1 MRTSFH
7 RIAYEAL
14 EVCNAL
20 EIAAVDRAVVLSGL
34 PAGARALDIG
44 TGNGAVAGR
53 LAQRFGMAVTAVER
67 DPAMADLARART
79 AGLDVR
85 VAEMTSTAAL
95 DAEGPFDLMV
105 VIGATDPAGP
115 GSREPEVAMERLR
128 EHLNPGGF
136 ILWGDLVW
144 TDTPPEPLRLIVEAA
159 NTYRSD
165 RGYRQ
170 AAERAGL
177 AVVSAE
183 MSSDATWD
191 RYVGVMDGAARAWL
205 AAHPD
210 APEAGAVRASA
221 DRVKAMFDFG
231 REYIG
236 FGLYLLKR
244 PTE

>member
-14 EVCNAL
+14 DVCNAL
-20 EIAAVDRAVVLSGL
+20 EMAAVDRAVTLSGL
-34 PAGARALDIG
+34 RPGARALDIG

-67 DPAMADLARART
+67 DPAMADLARERT

-85 VAEMTSTAAL
+85 VAEMTSTAAM

-115 GSREPEVAMERLR
+115 GSREPEAAMERLR
-128 EHLNPGGF
+128 EHLTPGGF

-144 TDTPPEPLRLIVEAA
+144 TDTPPEPLRLIVEGS
-159 NTYRSD
+159 NTYHTD
-165 RGYRQ
+165 AGYRR
-170 AAERAGL
+170 AAEGAGL
-177 AVVSAE
+177 EVVSAE

-191 RYVGVMDGAARAWL
+191 RYVATMDGAAQAWL
-205 AAHPD
+205 SAHPD
-210 APEAGAVRASA
+210 APEAGAVRTSA

-231 REYIG
+231 REFIG
-236 FGLYLLKR
+236 FGLYLLRR
-244 PTE
+244 PQE